1 MATLEMD
8 SLLLFSSSA
17 EVKIESEPRS
27 AVAAAFVN
35 KKRLVVVEEDGIV
48 DDNTLLV
55 LVVVVDREK
64 PLEGRHKLPIA
75 TSRRTIISHRLGAND
90 DDRLFSLMQ
99 SIFDVFR

>member
-17 EVKIESEPRS
+17 EVKIESEPSS

-55 LVVVVDREK
+55 LVVVDREK